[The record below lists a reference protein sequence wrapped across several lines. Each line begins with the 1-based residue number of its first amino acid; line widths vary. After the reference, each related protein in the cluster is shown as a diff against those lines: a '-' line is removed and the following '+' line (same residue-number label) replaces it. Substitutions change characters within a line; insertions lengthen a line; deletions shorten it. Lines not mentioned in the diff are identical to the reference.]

1 VTTDPQG
8 PPDASPDGDAAR
20 TAGRPDPAAGAAAG
34 AGASR
39 YPRPTVSLAE
49 AEWVWRLLAT
59 EAMVESAKPETV
71 RLAVI
76 AGLTRATG
84 ARYGDLL
91 RCTTDAI
98 DLGPTTARAGEGRV
112 VLTHGKHRTVREHV
126 LSASVVVVLRRW
138 MAVRE
143 VLAAD
148 LEGSVPRA
156 LLLTVHHTHDNGV
169 TVSSGLPITKQGLVL
184 SWRRFVHRTNARYGA
199 VRSPLPTRFEQVR
212 RAWVEASVPAGPAGG
227 LPVGPGLGDD
237 AGRDALLAAEL
248 LEQRDVEPGGGVEP

>member
-1 VTTDPQG
+1 MTADDATSP
-8 PPDASPDGDAAR
+8 PEHPDARGSR
-20 TAGRPDPAAGAAAG
+20 TGTTTGAAG
-34 AGASR
+34 SR
-39 YPRPTVSLAE
+39 YPRPTVTLDE
-49 AEWVWRLLAT
+49 AEWVWRTLAT

-91 RCTTDAI
+91 RCTADAI
-98 DLGPTTARAGEGRV
+98 DLGPATARAGEGRV

-199 VRSPLPTRFEQVR
+199 VRAPLPTRFEQVR
-212 RAWVEASVPAGPAGG
+212 RACVEASAPAGSGIVA
-227 LPVGPGLGDD
+227 GPGLGDD

-248 LEQRDVEPGGGVEP
+248 LEQGDVEAGGGVEA

>member
-1 VTTDPQG
+1 MSADTAPHHDAGTG
-8 PPDASPDGDAAR
+8 PVE
-20 TAGRPDPAAGAAAG
+20 AAG
-34 AGASR
+34 R
-39 YPRPTVSLAE
+39 YPRPTVTLAE
-49 AEWVWRLLAT
+49 AEWVWRTLAT
-59 EAMVESAKPETV
+59 EAMTETAKPETV

-84 ARYGDLL
+84 ARYSDLL

-98 DLGPTTARAGEGRV
+98 DLGPATAQAGEGRV
-112 VLTHGKHRTVREHV
+112 VLTHGKHRVVREHV

-138 MAVRE
+138 MDVRE
-143 VLAAD
+143 ELAAD

-199 VRSPLPTRFEQVR
+199 VRAPLPTRFEQVR
-212 RAWVEASVPAGPAGG
+212 RAWVEASGPDGT
-227 LPVGPGLGDD
+227 VGPGLGAD

-248 LEQRDVEPGGGVEP
+248 LEERDVEAGGSVEA